1 MGARH
6 RARRRRPSSLAK
18 QKRRL
23 GAARKGLHAF
33 RLPTLTLLRSG
44 SGVCGYPHSQRPLRR
59 ALPRRIQLC
68 ALDSTSSR
76 RRRAHEEDQAR
87 GRAWSS
93 IDRNEWGGYAAL
105 RSSDLRVTTITSPRD
120 GATSHATT
128 RTANDTN
135 ARISISASLD
145 LVRGFAVLRRVE
157 TEDFLALGD
166 AQSDEDVD
174 ELQDHERHHG
184 RVDDRRGHRDRLD
197 AELSWVA
204 VREPVLSAA
213 VDRYGREDA
222 GRERAPGAAD
232 AVDAEDVER
241 IVDLEALR
249 ELDRGVAEDAGSESD
264 QDRGRDIDVAG
275 CGCDRDE
282 TCDRTGRGTE
292 HTRGTL
298 VQP

>member
-128 RTANDTN
+128 KTANDAN

-157 TEDFLALGD
+157 TEDFLALGH
-166 AQSDEDVD
+166 AKPDEDID
-174 ELQDHERHHG
+174 DFQDYERHDR
-184 RVDDRRGHRDRLD
+184 RVDDRRSDGDRLD
-197 AELSWVA
+197 ADLSGDGGEKA
-204 VREPVLSAA
+204 VCRAA
-213 VDRYGREDA
+213 VD
-222 GRERAPGAAD
+222 
-232 AVDAEDVER
+232 
-241 IVDLEALR
+241 
-249 ELDRGVAEDAGSESD
+249 
-264 QDRGRDIDVAG
+264 
-275 CGCDRDE
+275 CDRRKDACRE
-282 TCDRTGRGTE
+282 PAPRPSHCVHSQAVE
-292 HTRGTL
+292 
-298 VQP
+298 